1 MRRVNDIGGEPAG
14 PVDKGQ
20 HEVEDWELLTDA
32 ITITLDRKGLKTTDE
47 HRRAIES
54 LPDYR
59 ELAYYE
65 RWAAATEGLLVEKG
79 VLTKEEIDERAGE
92 LGRVWGEG

>member
-1 MRRVNDIGGEPAG
+1 MNDIGGEPAG
-14 PVDKGQ
+14 PVDKSQ
-20 HEVEDWELLTDA
+20 HEVEDWEMLTDA

-47 HRRAIES
+47 HRRTIES

-65 RWAAATEGLLVEKG
+65 RWAAATEELLIEKG
-79 VLTKEEIDERAGE
+79 VLTKEEIDRRAGE

>member
-1 MRRVNDIGGEPAG
+1 MNDIGGEPAG

-32 ITITLDRKGLKTTDE
+32 ITITLDRIGLKTTDE

-65 RWAAATEGLLVEKG
+65 RWAAATEELLVEKG